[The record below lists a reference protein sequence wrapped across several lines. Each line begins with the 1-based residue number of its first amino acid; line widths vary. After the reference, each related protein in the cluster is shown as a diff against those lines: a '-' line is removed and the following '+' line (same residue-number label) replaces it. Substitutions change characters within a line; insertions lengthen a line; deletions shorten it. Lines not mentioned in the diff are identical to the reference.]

1 MFICADIIEIEKIDN
16 FFKES
21 EGAKGDDVVHVSLP
35 YGRILEICHEKNMVP
50 RDRWFFSWLI
60 HCNEEEFVS
69 GLFSET
75 NGIIDVACT
84 NTFSEEIFVG
94 YAFRKNDPTGYAR
107 RVYPC
112 RSEERNDS

>member
-1 MFICADIIEIEKIDN
+1 
-16 FFKES
+16 
-21 EGAKGDDVVHVSLP
+21 
-35 YGRILEICHEKNMVP
+35 MVP

-75 NGIIDVACT
+75 NGVIDVACT
-84 NTFSEEIFVG
+84 DTFSEEIYRNMILWG
-94 YAFRKNDPTGYAR
+94 YAVRKNDPTGYAR